1 MVPVAAVGLT
11 KVVNKLTESSP
22 SVLVEKPSEP
32 EEVVPEI
39 PIVEQPVEQ
48 PIVAPVPS
56 GGGGSVEIAAAPEPV
71 LAFQGRV
78 VDGYVVGATVFYDE
92 NNNGI
97 LDDSESGYVGV
108 TDADGNFQLP
118 DFSAAAQGG
127 SVVVLP
133 GGVDT
138 NTGHKIGAMQVNVP
152 KDADGNPILSD
163 PDSPDA
169 QAAISSPLTLILA
182 QNADIVEADLIAQLG
197 MTGVEEKGLAFYDPV
212 SEMQAGNNNSL
223 AEYVFTV
230 QQQLFSIIQAGS
242 KIAGEA
248 AGLSALE
255 VSVQAVG
262 DAMKT
267 ALENGTALTIDSIT
281 TSAITAVANA
291 SGFSNLAS
299 NFASIVQTTNQK
311 IAEGYSGMAL
321 ALSDPS
327 NEESITL
334 LSNARATAAA
344 SQDTLL
350 STIETSLSSG
360 TLDTSAFDTSL
371 NAVIAENSAVFGT
384 LLTAE
389 AGDGSSG
396 LSEFGNPAFI
406 VTKLLEQTGNT
417 TRDIVDL
424 SSSINSLSLEQLSQL
439 GVSHVRLLGSNTAV
453 EISMGDVSDA
463 VLASLNDDATADDV
477 NTTLVDESSVDDGL
491 FASNYTVT
499 LKVTDAQVASVV
511 SNATALN
518 AAGIDVIKPVE
529 GTLTLTLSQVRDLQ
543 SLGFEFASGLVRFS
557 ASSADSLTFDEIY
570 TLLNSGLKLTDS
582 SEVSVSIP
590 DGDSRSTFAT
600 IKDLAARGV
609 AFDGGT
615 ITLTQDDLKGL
626 I

>member
-1 MVPVAAVGLT
+1 M
-11 KVVNKLTESSP
+11 
-22 SVLVEKPSEP
+22 
-32 EEVVPEI
+32 
-39 PIVEQPVEQ
+39 
-48 PIVAPVPS
+48 
-56 GGGGSVEIAAAPEPV
+56 
-71 LAFQGRV
+71 
-78 VDGYVVGATVFYDE
+78 
-92 NNNGI
+92 
-97 LDDSESGYVGV
+97 

-182 QNADIVEADLIAQLG
+182 QNSDIVEADLIAQLG

-327 NEESITL
+327 NEDSITL

-350 STIETSLSSG
+350 STIEASLSSG
-360 TLDTSAFDTSL
+360 SLDTNAF
-371 NAVIAENSAVFGT
+371 G
-384 LLTAE
+384 
-389 AGDGSSG
+389 
-396 LSEFGNPAFI
+396 
-406 VTKLLEQTGNT
+406 
-417 TRDIVDL
+417 R
-424 SSSINSLSLEQLSQL
+424 
-439 GVSHVRLLGSNTAV
+439 H
-453 EISMGDVSDA
+453 
-463 VLASLNDDATADDV
+463 
-477 NTTLVDESSVDDGL
+477 
-491 FASNYTVT
+491 
-499 LKVTDAQVASVV
+499 
-511 SNATALN
+511 
-518 AAGIDVIKPVE
+518 
-529 GTLTLTLSQVRDLQ
+529 
-543 SLGFEFASGLVRFS
+543 
-557 ASSADSLTFDEIY
+557 
-570 TLLNSGLKLTDS
+570 
-582 SEVSVSIP
+582 
-590 DGDSRSTFAT
+590 
-600 IKDLAARGV
+600 
-609 AFDGGT
+609 
-615 ITLTQDDLKGL
+615 
-626 I
+626 

>member
-1 MVPVAAVGLT
+1 MTPI
-11 KVVNKLTESSP
+11 P
-22 SVLVEKPSEP
+22 ST
-32 EEVVPEI
+32 
-39 PIVEQPVEQ
+39 
-48 PIVAPVPS
+48 
-56 GGGGSVEIAAAPEPV
+56 GGIAAAPEPV

-182 QNADIVEADLIAQLG
+182 QNSDIVEADLIAQLG

-327 NEESITL
+327 NEDSITL

-360 TLDTSAFDTSL
+360 TLDTSAFVTSL
-371 NAVIAENSAVFGT
+371 NSVIAENSAVFGT

-453 EISMGDVSDA
+453 EISMGDVSNA
-463 VLASLNDDATADDV
+463 ILASLNDDATVDDV
-477 NTTLVDESSVDDGL
+477 DTTLVDESSVDDGL

-529 GTLTLTLSQVRDLQ
+529 GTLRLLCHKL
-543 SLGFEFASGLVRFS
+543 
-557 ASSADSLTFDEIY
+557 EIF
-570 TLLNSGLKLTDS
+570 NH
-582 SEVSVSIP
+582 
-590 DGDSRSTFAT
+590 
-600 IKDLAARGV
+600 
-609 AFDGGT
+609 
-615 ITLTQDDLKGL
+615 
-626 I
+626 

>member
-1 MVPVAAVGLT
+1 ML
-11 KVVNKLTESSP
+11 
-22 SVLVEKPSEP
+22 P
-32 EEVVPEI
+32 EELPEQPEI
-39 PIVEQPVEQ
+39 PVEN
-48 PIVAPVPS
+48 PIETLP
-56 GGGGSVEIAAAPEPV
+56 SVEHVGATPIAAGTPAPAE

-108 TDADGNFQLP
+108 TDAEGNFQLP
-118 DFSAAAQGG
+118 DFSAADQGG

-152 KDADGNPILSD
+152 KDADGNPILTD

-182 QNADIVEADLIAQLG
+182 QNSDIVEADLIAQLG

-267 ALENGTALTIDSIT
+267 ALENGTALTIDSIA
-281 TSAITAVANA
+281 TSAITSVANA
-291 SGFSNLAS
+291 SGFSGLAS
-299 NFASIVQTTNQK
+299 GFASIVQVTNQK
-311 IAEGYSGMAL
+311 IADGYSGMAL

-360 TLDTSAFDTSL
+360 TLDTAAFSSSL
-371 NAVIAENSAVFGT
+371 NSVIAENSAVFGT

-389 AGDGSSG
+389 SGDGSSG

-406 VTKLLEQTGNT
+406 VTKLLEQTGSA

-424 SSSINSLSLEQLSQL
+424 SSSINSLSLAQLSQL
-439 GVSHVRLLGSNTAV
+439 GVAHVRLLGSNTAV
-453 EISMGDVSDA
+453 EISMGD
-463 VLASLNDDATADDV
+463 ASAAILTALNDDATVDDI

-511 SNATALN
+511 ANATALN

-529 GTLTLTLSQVRDLQ
+529 GTLSLTLSQVRELQ

-570 TLLNSGLKLTDS
+570 TLLNSGLNLR
-582 SEVSVSIP
+582 IQ
-590 DGDSRSTFAT
+590 A
-600 IKDLAARGV
+600 
-609 AFDGGT
+609 
-615 ITLTQDDLKGL
+615 
-626 I
+626 

>member
-1 MVPVAAVGLT
+1 MPAHDWG
-11 KVVNKLTESSP
+11 
-22 SVLVEKPSEP
+22 
-32 EEVVPEI
+32 
-39 PIVEQPVEQ
+39 
-48 PIVAPVPS
+48 
-56 GGGGSVEIAAAPEPV
+56 
-71 LAFQGRV
+71 
-78 VDGYVVGATVFYDE
+78 
-92 NNNGI
+92 
-97 LDDSESGYVGV
+97 
-108 TDADGNFQLP
+108 
-118 DFSAAAQGG
+118 
-127 SVVVLP
+127 
-133 GGVDT
+133 
-138 NTGHKIGAMQVNVP
+138 
-152 KDADGNPILSD
+152 
-163 PDSPDA
+163 
-169 QAAISSPLTLILA
+169 
-182 QNADIVEADLIAQLG
+182 
-197 MTGVEEKGLAFYDPV
+197 EEKGLAFYDPV

-327 NEESITL
+327 NEDSITL

-350 STIETSLSSG
+350 STVEASLSSG
-360 TLDTSAFDTSL
+360 TLDTSAFVTSL
-371 NAVIAENSAVFGT
+371 NSVIAENISFGT

-406 VTKLLEQTGNT
+406 VTKLLEQTGGA

-453 EISMGDVSDA
+453 EISMGNVSNA
-463 VLASLNDDATADDV
+463 ILASLNDDATADD
-477 NTTLVDESSVDDGL
+477 
-491 FASNYTVT
+491 
-499 LKVTDAQVASVV
+499 
-511 SNATALN
+511 
-518 AAGIDVIKPVE
+518 
-529 GTLTLTLSQVRDLQ
+529 
-543 SLGFEFASGLVRFS
+543 
-557 ASSADSLTFDEIY
+557 
-570 TLLNSGLKLTDS
+570 
-582 SEVSVSIP
+582 
-590 DGDSRSTFAT
+590 
-600 IKDLAARGV
+600 
-609 AFDGGT
+609 
-615 ITLTQDDLKGL
+615 
-626 I
+626 

>member
-1 MVPVAAVGLT
+1 M
-11 KVVNKLTESSP
+11 
-22 SVLVEKPSEP
+22 
-32 EEVVPEI
+32 
-39 PIVEQPVEQ
+39 
-48 PIVAPVPS
+48 
-56 GGGGSVEIAAAPEPV
+56 AAAEPIK
-71 LAFQGRV
+71 AFQGRV

-97 LDDSESGYVGV
+97 LDDSESNYIGV
-108 TDADGNFQLP
+108 TDAEGNFQLP

-182 QNADIVEADLIAQLG
+182 QNSDIVEADLIAQLG

-223 AEYVFTV
+223 AEYVFTI

-255 VSVQAVG
+255 VSVQAVACNENG
-262 DAMKT
+262 
-267 ALENGTALTIDSIT
+267 LRNGTALTIDGIT
-281 TSAITAVANA
+281 TSAISAVANA
-291 SGFSNLAS
+291 SGFASLAS
-299 NFASIVQTTNQK
+299 SFASIVQTTNQK
-311 IAEGYSGMAL
+311 IAEGYNGMAL

-327 NEESITL
+327 NEDSITL

-360 TLDTSAFDTSL
+360 SLDTSAFTTSL
-371 NAVIAENSAVFGT
+371 NSVIAENSAVFGT

-406 VTKLLEQTGNT
+406 VTKLLEQTG
-417 TRDIVDL
+417 
-424 SSSINSLSLEQLSQL
+424 S
-439 GVSHVRLLGSNTAV
+439 A
-453 EISMGDVSDA
+453 
-463 VLASLNDDATADDV
+463 
-477 NTTLVDESSVDDGL
+477 LV
-491 FASNYTVT
+491 T
-499 LKVTDAQVASVV
+499 
-511 SNATALN
+511 
-518 AAGIDVIKPVE
+518 
-529 GTLTLTLSQVRDLQ
+529 
-543 SLGFEFASGLVRFS
+543 
-557 ASSADSLTFDEIY
+557 
-570 TLLNSGLKLTDS
+570 
-582 SEVSVSIP
+582 
-590 DGDSRSTFAT
+590 
-600 IKDLAARGV
+600 
-609 AFDGGT
+609 
-615 ITLTQDDLKGL
+615 
-626 I
+626 